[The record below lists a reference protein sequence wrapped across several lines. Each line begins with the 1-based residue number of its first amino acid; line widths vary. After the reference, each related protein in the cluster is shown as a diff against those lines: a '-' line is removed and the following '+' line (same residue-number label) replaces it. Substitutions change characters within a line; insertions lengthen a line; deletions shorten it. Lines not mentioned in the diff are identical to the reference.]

1 MAAAT
6 EADRQYL
13 SHIPAGLCVK
23 YLSNV
28 NSYRRRII
36 EMALNSFTQGYIH
49 NSNISNDILSC
60 VLGACL
66 INAEIRETDEYV
78 CFHTLIYQRD

>member
-6 EADRQYL
+6 EAHRHYL
-13 SHIPAGLCVK
+13 SHIPACLCVR

-49 NSNISNDILSC
+49 KSNISNDKLPC
-60 VLGACL
+60 VLVQAECL
-66 INAEIRETDEYV
+66 INTEIREV
-78 CFHTLIYQRD
+78 QRCRELRFKV

>member
-6 EADRQYL
+6 EAHRHYL
-13 SHIPAGLCVK
+13 SHIPAGLCVR

-36 EMALNSFTQGYIH
+36 EMTFNSFTQGNIH
-49 NSNISNDILSC
+49 NSNIYNDKLPC
-60 VLGACL
+60 VLMRVECL
-66 INAEIRETDEYV
+66 INTEIREV
-78 CFHTLIYQRD
+78 QRCRELRFKV